1 MFHHPKAWI
10 LLLRLV
16 IESGD
21 PFVEQA
27 TEEGVHSVEVGSEG
41 CVATNISDNADTA
54 GKPRSI
60 NPFLVFNK
68 R

>member
-41 CVATNISDNADTA
+41 CVATDISDNPDTV
-54 GKPRSI
+54 GKPWSI
-60 NPFLVFNK
+60 NPFLVFYK

>member
-1 MFHHPKAWI
+1 M
-10 LLLRLV
+10 
-16 IESGD
+16 IESGN